1 MIEVDTK
8 FGKIKAK
15 KVVNNGEIYIYPE
28 YESIKE
34 LAEKNN
40 IPLKEVYKLKF
51 WCPIGDVSFLDIFM

>member
-34 LAEKNN
+34 IAEKNK
-40 IPLKEVYKLKF
+40 IPLKELYKLKEL
-51 WCPIGDVSFLDIFM
+51 GDWKE